1 LLGCVRYRQRID
13 WKRALY
19 RAVVDADLEG
29 IVAKCLTDPY
39 HPKQARWHKVL
50 YRGYSQRQE
59 RAEWFR
65 ERRHTGRQ

>member
-1 LLGCVRYRQRID
+1 
-13 WKRALY
+13 
-19 RAVVDADLEG
+19 VVDADLEG